1 VTPASEVPLPQ
12 PATGRDEL
20 FNALRNW
27 VEKGVAPERIDLVA
41 ANGRLSRPICLHP
54 TKAVLTGTDPNVA
67 SSYSCR

>member
-1 VTPASEVPLPQ
+1 MTPATEEPLPQ